1 MLHSSELSDS
11 QDKNV
16 TGTFLLQV
24 GQLRKH
30 GVESRH
36 CFDREELLRLCKS
49 GKKRKT
55 TLLNCMTSEDGTEVF
70 CLPSCCSSLKVNRD
84 EAQ

>member
-1 MLHSSELSDS
+1 MIHSSELSDN

-24 GQLRKH
+24 KKKKKH

-36 CFDREELLRLCKS
+36 CFDREELLKLCKS
-49 GKKRKT
+49 GKKRKMI
-55 TLLNCMTSEDGTEVF
+55 LLNYITSEDGTEVF
-70 CLPSCCSSLKVNRD
+70 CLPSCCSSLKVSRV